1 MSPMEMLVAANMI
14 KYRLRGILFTIVV
27 LIGASVCKANLGE
40 EDTTKIMLSTT
51 VQQHLSG
58 TSTTTKGKDESIE
71 FIVKEIQ
78 YYAPKAESVSIV
90 WKSGNHTLKEAMN
103 WNDHTG
109 RVKSFLQNSMV
120 LDQDTFKIRL
130 RIPLGSSFEYLFW
143 ITKNAEGHYQDH
155 WDSHSGDRLVVSD
168 ALPIFKE
175 AQYIKRIDN
184 KKSRIV
190 AWGWMLLLVLLMGYG
205 LLRWLRN
212 RMLIVNSAV
221 NKRGAIISLGLSL
234 LLFHALARSEIIGV
248 DPRYIFNSPSGILRI
263 VKAGLE
269 DFIYVIGLVLF
280 FGILERWSRD
290 IRLKNIVYGIFV
302 IFVILSTLVAY
313 TNISTVV
320 YLGNPFNYQW
330 FYYSDFLGS
339 DDATNALQENLS
351 IKILANLMAYCLSVF
366 IFSKILYLSYQLI
379 SVPRRVKYFVVSLS
393 FIVVILLF
401 NRAYSVEGTWSKG
414 QSQNAVIAFFHS
426 IFSAS
431 TEASFFSAILPEGMS
446 EFIPT
451 EGTPMV
457 DVEKREN
464 KSHVKNVLFI
474 VLESAGSVYLD
485 GYGGPYQLT
494 PNLNSY
500 AEEAVLFTDIYAHA
514 PGTNQSLVSILG
526 SMYPYLS
533 YKSLTNEAP
542 DFGHPTMSSILKEEG
557 YRTSF
562 FTSADLNFLS
572 SNKFLANRGLD
583 HIEDYRRI
591 SCDEQFKQ
599 DIYEEGDGIDD
610 ICLSDRFFS
619 WLDENLN
626 QNFFSMIWTV
636 QGHYPYFYAQEEVDF
651 GVGDVYFN
659 RYLNALKHN
668 DELIGQVMR
677 GLESRGLAETTL
689 VVVTGDHGEAFGQH
703 GQYGHGSSIYEENL
717 RVPLYFINKSLFHGE
732 HKTDIGGLK
741 DLATTVFPIINKN
754 IPKVWQ
760 GRDLL
765 NTHFEEA
772 FFFAPWS
779 DYLFG
784 YRKGNMKFIFNESQ
798 NMVEA
803 YDLSTDLGEKVNLYS
818 PDLNNEVKQARNRLG
833 AWVQYQDKFV
843 KGILRKNDD

>member
-1 MSPMEMLVAANMI
+1 MSPMETLVMANMI
-14 KYRLRGILFTIVV
+14 IDRLRGILFAIV
-27 LIGASVCKANLGE
+27 LLMGATVCKANLGE
-40 EDTTKIMLSTT
+40 EDTSKLMLDATE
-51 VQQHLSG
+51 QQYSSR
-58 TSTTTKGKDESIE
+58 TSTTTKGNDQAVK
-71 FIVKEIQ
+71 FIVKEIR
-78 YYAPKAESVSIV
+78 YYAHKAGSVSMV
-90 WKSGNHTLKEAMN
+90 WKSENHTLEEAMI

-109 RVKSFLQNSMV
+109 RVKNFLQNPMV
-120 LDQDTFKIRL
+120 LERDTFRIRL

-143 ITKNAEGHYQDH
+143 ISKNTQGHYQDH
-155 WDSHSGDRLVVSD
+155 WDSHSGDRIVVSD
-168 ALPIFKE
+168 ALPISKE
-175 AQYIKRIDN
+175 AQFVKSIDN
-184 KKSRIV
+184 KNSRIV
-190 AWGWMLLLVLLMGYG
+190 ARGWVVLLALLGFYG
-205 LLRWLRN
+205 LLWWLRN
-212 RMLIVNSAV
+212 RMAIADSGV
-221 NKRGAIISLGLSL
+221 NKLGAIMSLGLSL
-234 LLFHALARSEIIGV
+234 LFFHALARSEIIGV
-248 DPRYIFNSPSGILRI
+248 DPRNIFNNPNGIFRI
-263 VKAGLE
+263 AKAGLE

-280 FGILERWSRD
+280 FGILEKCSRN
-290 IRLKNIVYGIFV
+290 IRMKNIVFGIFV
-302 IFVILSTLVAY
+302 FLVILSTLVAY

-339 DDATNALQENLS
+339 DDATNALQEHLS
-351 IKILANLMAYCLSVF
+351 LKILANLMAYCLSVF
-366 IFSKILYLSYQLI
+366 ILAKILYLSYQLM
-379 SVPRRVKYFVVSLS
+379 SVPRRVKYFAVSVS

-401 NRAYSVEGTWSKG
+401 NRSFKEEGTWSKG
-414 QSQNAVIAFFHS
+414 QSQNAVSAFVHS
-426 IFSAS
+426 IFSTS
-431 TEASFFSAILPEGMS
+431 IEASFFSAILPEGMS

-451 EGTPMV
+451 EGTLLV
-457 DVEKREN
+457 DVEEREN
-464 KSHVKNVLFI
+464 KGHVKNVLII
-474 VLESAGSVYLD
+474 VLESVGAIYLD

-500 AEEAVLFTDIYAHA
+500 ADQAVLFTDIYAHA

-542 DFGHPTMSSILKEEG
+542 DFHHPTMSSILKEEG

-591 SCDEQFKQ
+591 SCDEQFRQ
-599 DIYEEGDGIDD
+599 DIYEQGDGIDD

-619 WLDENLN
+619 WLDENSD

-651 GVGDVYFN
+651 GVGDLYFN

-677 GLESRGLAETTL
+677 GLENRGLSETTL

-703 GQYGHGSSIYEENL
+703 GQYGHGTSIYEENL
-717 RVPLYFINKSLFHGE
+717 RVPLYFINRSLFHGE
-732 HKTDIGGLK
+732 HKKDIGGLK

-754 IPKVWQ
+754 IPEVWQ

-803 YDLSTDLGEKVNLYS
+803 YDLSTDFGEKVNLFS
-818 PDLNNEVKQARNRLG
+818 PDLKDEVNHARNRLG

-843 KGILRKNDD
+843 KGILGKNDD

>member
-1 MSPMEMLVAANMI
+1 MTSMVTLVAANMI
-14 KYRLRGILFTIVV
+14 RYRLRGILFTVVV
-27 LIGASVCKANLGE
+27 LIGASVCKANLWE
-40 EDTTKIMLSTT
+40 KDISRVMLSAA
-51 VQQHLSG
+51 VPQHLSG
-58 TSTTTKGKDESIE
+58 TSPTTKGKEQSVKFIE
-71 FIVKEIQ
+71 KELR
-78 YYAPKAESVSIV
+78 YYAPEAGSVSIV
-90 WKSGNHTLKEAMN
+90 WKSGNHTLEEAMS

-109 RVKSFLQNSMV
+109 RVKSFLQNSM
-120 LDQDTFKIRL
+120 LLEQDTFKIRL

-143 ITKNAEGHYQDH
+143 ISKNAQGHYQDH
-155 WDSHSGDRLVVSD
+155 WDSHSGGRMVVSD
-168 ALPIFKE
+168 ASPILKE
-175 AQYIKRIDN
+175 AQYVKRIDN
-184 KKSRIV
+184 KKSQIV
-190 AWGWMLLLVLLMGYG
+190 ARGWMLLLVLLGVYG
-205 LLRWLRN
+205 LLWGLRN
-212 RMLIVNSAV
+212 RMLITNSAV
-221 NKRGAIISLGLSL
+221 DKRGAIISMGLSL
-234 LLFHALARSEIIGV
+234 LLFHALARSEIVGV
-248 DPRYIFNSPSGILRI
+248 DPRYIFKSPSLILRI
-263 VKAGLE
+263 VKAGFE
-269 DFIYVIGLVLF
+269 DFIYVIGLVLL
-280 FGILERWSRD
+280 FGILERWSRG
-290 IRLKNIVYGIFV
+290 IRLKNTVYGIFV
-302 IFVILSTLVAY
+302 FLVILSTLVAY

-320 YLGNPFNYQW
+320 YLGKPFNYQW

-351 IKILANLMAYCLSVF
+351 LKILANLMAFCLSVF
-366 IFSKILYLSYQLI
+366 ILSKILYLSYQLI
-379 SVPRRVKYFVVSLS
+379 SVPRRVKYFVVPLS
-393 FIVVILLF
+393 FMAVILLF
-401 NRAYSVEGTWSKG
+401 NRAYRVEGTWSKG
-414 QSQNAVIAFFHS
+414 QSQNAVIAFVHS
-426 IFSAS
+426 IFSSS
-431 TEASFFSAILPEGMS
+431 TEASFFSAILPEGTS
-446 EFIPT
+446 EFSPT
-451 EGTPMV
+451 EGTPIV
-457 DVEKREN
+457 NVGKPEN

-485 GYGGPYQLT
+485 GYGGSYQLT

-500 AEEAVLFTDIYAHA
+500 EDEAVLFTDIYAHA

-542 DFGHPTMSSILKEEG
+542 DFDHPTMSSILKKVG

-599 DIYEEGDGIDD
+599 DIYEEGNGIDD

-619 WLDENLN
+619 WLDENSY

-717 RVPLYFINKSLFHGE
+717 RVPLYFINRSLFHGE
-732 HKTDIGGLK
+732 QKKDIGGLK

-754 IPKVWQ
+754 IPEVWQ

-772 FFFAPWS
+772 FFFSPWS

-803 YDLSTDLGEKVNLYS
+803 YDLSTDFGEKVNLFS
-818 PDLNNEVKQARNRLG
+818 PDLKDEVKHARKRLG

>member
-1 MSPMEMLVAANMI
+1 MSPMETLVMANMI
-14 KYRLRGILFTIVV
+14 IDRLRGILFAIV
-27 LIGASVCKANLGE
+27 LLMGATVCKANLGE
-40 EDTTKIMLSTT
+40 EDTSKLMLDATE
-51 VQQHLSG
+51 QQYSSR
-58 TSTTTKGKDESIE
+58 TSTTTKGNDQAVK
-71 FIVKEIQ
+71 FIVKEIR
-78 YYAPKAESVSIV
+78 YYAPKAGSVSMV
-90 WKSGNHTLKEAMN
+90 WKSENHTLEEAMI

-109 RVKSFLQNSMV
+109 RVKNFLQNPMV
-120 LDQDTFKIRL
+120 LERDTFRIRL

-143 ITKNAEGHYQDH
+143 ISKNTQGHYQDH
-155 WDSHSGDRLVVSD
+155 WDSHSGDRIVVSD
-168 ALPIFKE
+168 ALPISKE
-175 AQYIKRIDN
+175 AQFVKSIDN
-184 KKSRIV
+184 KNSRIV
-190 AWGWMLLLVLLMGYG
+190 ARGWVVLLALLGFYG
-205 LLRWLRN
+205 LLWWLRN
-212 RMLIVNSAV
+212 RMAIADSGV
-221 NKRGAIISLGLSL
+221 NKLGAIMSLGLSL
-234 LLFHALARSEIIGV
+234 LFFHALARSEIIGV
-248 DPRYIFNSPSGILRI
+248 DPRNIFNNPNGIFRI
-263 VKAGLE
+263 AKAGLE

-280 FGILERWSRD
+280 FGILEKCSRN
-290 IRLKNIVYGIFV
+290 IRMKNIVFGIFV
-302 IFVILSTLVAY
+302 FFVILSTLVAY

-339 DDATNALQENLS
+339 DDATNALQEHLS
-351 IKILANLMAYCLSVF
+351 LKILANLMAYCLSVF
-366 IFSKILYLSYQLI
+366 ILAKILYLSYQLM
-379 SVPRRVKYFVVSLS
+379 SVPRRVKYFAVSVS

-401 NRAYSVEGTWSKG
+401 NRSFKEEGTWSKG
-414 QSQNAVIAFFHS
+414 QSQNAVSAFVHS
-426 IFSAS
+426 IFSTS
-431 TEASFFSAILPEGMS
+431 IEASFFSAILPEGMS

-451 EGTPMV
+451 EGTLLV
-457 DVEKREN
+457 DVEEREN
-464 KSHVKNVLFI
+464 KGHVKNVLII
-474 VLESAGSVYLD
+474 VLESVGAIYLD

-500 AEEAVLFTDIYAHA
+500 ADQALMFTDIYAHA
-514 PGTNQSLVSILG
+514 PGTNQSLVSIMG

-542 DFGHPTMSSILKEEG
+542 DFHHPTMSSILKEEG

-591 SCDEQFKQ
+591 SCDEQFRQ
-599 DIYEEGDGIDD
+599 DIYEQGDGIDD

-619 WLDENLN
+619 WLDENSD

-651 GVGDVYFN
+651 GVGDLYFN

-677 GLESRGLAETTL
+677 GLENRGLSETTL

-703 GQYGHGSSIYEENL
+703 GQYGHGTSIYEENL
-717 RVPLYFINKSLFHGE
+717 RVPLYFINRSLFHGE
-732 HKTDIGGLK
+732 HKKDIGGLK

-754 IPKVWQ
+754 IPEVWQ

-803 YDLSTDLGEKVNLYS
+803 YDLSTDFGEKVNCFHRTLK
-818 PDLNNEVKQARNRLG
+818 DEVNHARNRLG

-843 KGILRKNDD
+843 KGILGKNDD